1 MIFLSNFSIISFQ
14 VLAFFLFFL
23 KKNASF
29 SSLGNVC
36 VKNEG
41 AKVSKEDKRKT

>member
-1 MIFLSNFSIISFQ
+1 MIFFKQFFYNFFSSISIFSI
-14 VLAFFLFFL
+14 FL
-23 KKNASF
+23 KRNASF